1 MNPTDAL
8 PLFGNI
14 LASGQWPFWSFLGNR
29 ICFHT
34 FADCVSIRFKMSIP
48 LVHGSL
54 PPAKQTLQQPAKYG
68 PISNFATGFQ
78 KFHLSWEE
86 SILQLYIF
94 IWNMKSKVL
103 DSQQWWSSII
113 VINLCSCN
121 GLLAS
126 EGPDRRVYASEFELL
141 NKLWWWSYIVNVR
154 HIWWMSVMFDR
165 RHILWIS
172 IITEYDGCPSCMTYG
187 CQSYMYDGCPS
198 YLMFYSHKFP
208 SYMWTSSVMEAME
221 SLSRRNELKRY
232 GEFWSTYVIDGIGRE
247 RM

>member
-1 MNPTDAL
+1 MQLQHSNK
-8 PLFGNI
+8 G
-14 LASGQWPFWSFLGNR
+14 
-29 ICFHT
+29 
-34 FADCVSIRFKMSIP
+34 
-48 LVHGSL
+48 VHGS
-54 PPAKQTLQQPAKYG
+54 
-68 PISNFATGFQ
+68 ISNFATGFQ

-113 VINLCSCN
+113 IINLCSCN

-154 HIWWMSVMFDR
+154 HIWWTSVMYDR
-165 RHILWIS
+165 RHILWMS
-172 IITEYDGCPSCMTYG
+172 IINEYDGCPSCMTYG

-208 SYMWTSSVMEAME
+208 SYMWTSFVMEAME
-221 SLSRRNELKRY
+221 SFSRRNELKRY

>member
-1 MNPTDAL
+1 MINNHYYIIITNNQIKCSAL
-8 PLFGNI
+8 EGVER
-14 LASGQWPFWSFLGNR
+14 GLGVESAGTPEHFNQ
-29 ICFHT
+29 
-34 FADCVSIRFKMSIP
+34 DN
-48 LVHGSL
+48 LGS
-54 PPAKQTLQQPAKYG
+54 
-68 PISNFATGFQ
+68 ISNFATGFQ

-113 VINLCSCN
+113 IINLCSCN

-154 HIWWMSVMFDR
+154 HIWWTSVMYDR
-165 RHILWIS
+165 RHILWMS
-172 IITEYDGCPSCMTYG
+172 IINEYDGCPSCMTYG

-208 SYMWTSSVMEAME
+208 SYMWTS
-221 SLSRRNELKRY
+221 
-232 GEFWSTYVIDGIGRE
+232 FVI
-247 RM
+247 